1 MSLCREMT
9 RPEKLA
15 ACAALLTQFAEA
27 CRKGDKA
34 QVMLLHD
41 SLFSE
46 TNQVGS
52 RLLQRGRPAALQS
65 ARVYEANQ
73 LVTHISCPP
82 ASFSAPSSWPPLPA
96 GDPGK
101 RPATSAW
108 SAVASQ
114 VTGG

>member
-1 MSLCREMT
+1 VPLRKDAADKEFITSVSLCREMT
-9 RPEKLA
+9 RPENLA

-52 RLLQRGRPAALQS
+52 S
-65 ARVYEANQ
+65 
-73 LVTHISCPP
+73 LV
-82 ASFSAPSSWPPLPA
+82 
-96 GDPGK
+96 
-101 RPATSAW
+101 
-108 SAVASQ
+108 
-114 VTGG
+114 